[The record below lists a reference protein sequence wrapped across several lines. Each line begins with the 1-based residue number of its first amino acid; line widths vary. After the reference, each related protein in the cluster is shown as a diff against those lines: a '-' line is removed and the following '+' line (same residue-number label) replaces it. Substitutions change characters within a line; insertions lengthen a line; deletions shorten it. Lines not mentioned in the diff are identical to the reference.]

1 VKISFRDHVMQA
13 LVTLVLC
20 EIGMVSLG
28 AAVLVQTA
36 SAQLSEKAIKQIELI
51 QKEKESRS
59 PIQKKIDSQLLYEIQ
74 RSSGKTIEGM
84 PELKTGIELD
94 KNGKVLVDVKAKVTD
109 ELLQQIKSAAG
120 EVVYSSR
127 EGSSIRAKLPLI
139 QIEPLAGNSNITFIE
154 PAAQA
159 QTQSVPRS
167 EGRAQPKP
175 LSRKN
180 F

>member
-1 VKISFRDHVMQA
+1 VKISFRKHLMQA
-13 LVTLVLC
+13 LATLLLC
-20 EIGMVSLG
+20 EIGISLS
-28 AAVLVQTA
+28 AAVLVQPT
-36 SAQLSEKAIKQIELI
+36 SAQLSEKAMKQIELM

-59 PIQKKIDSQLLYEIQ
+59 PTQKKIDSQLLYEIQ
-74 RSSGKTIEGM
+74 KSSGKTIKGM
-84 PELKTGIELD
+84 PELKTGIEPD

-109 ELLQQIKSAAG
+109 DLLQQIKSAAG
-120 EVVYSSR
+120 EVIYSSK
-127 EGSSIRAKLPLI
+127 EGSAIRAKLPLT
-139 QIEPLAGNSNITFIE
+139 QIEPLAGNSNVTFIE

-175 LSRKN
+175 LSQNK